1 VQVSPSFR
9 AAPWDD
15 RMIHCM
21 VCCVLPLAVSDD
33 PHCQLNEINLGE
45 MDGIDGS
52 IHISLLVGSLR
63 FEKACHVTLLW
74 SLETPN
80 TGFFLV
86 EDVVK
91 SY

>member
-1 VQVSPSFR
+1 MQVSPSFR

-52 IHISLLVGSLR
+52 IHFSLLVGSLKVQKGVPCDIVMEFR
-63 FEKACHVTLLW
+63 
-74 SLETPN
+74 N
-80 TGFFLV
+80 TEYRLFPC
-86 EDVVK
+86 
-91 SY
+91 

>member
-1 VQVSPSFR
+1 MQVSPSFR

-45 MDGIDGS
+45 MEGLDGS
-52 IHISLLVGSLR
+52 IHFSQGSFKGLKR
-63 FEKACHVTLLW
+63 CAVDIFMIFVNR
-74 SLETPN
+74 PN
-80 TGFFLV
+80 TGVFLV

-91 SY
+91 ST

>member
-33 PHCQLNEINLGE
+33 PHCQLNEINLGKIE
-45 MDGIDGS
+45 GLAGS
-52 IHISLLVGSLR
+52 IYFSLVVGSIKVWKIMQCDIVMMFVKHRIQDFSLL
-63 FEKACHVTLLW
+63 KMLL
-74 SLETPN
+74 ST
-80 TGFFLV
+80 
-86 EDVVK
+86 
-91 SY
+91 